1 MSDDLFIGNN
11 YVDGNVELVGRYTVD
26 NLAVVDEADFSA
38 TCSGEQSVVVA
49 TSTTEA
55 VARAVVSHSRHD
67 YGIDAIYPDSCV
79 AEGLLNAVCAAA
91 ECRRIVGNDFEIV
104 AVYAR

>member
-49 TSTTEA
+49 SSATEA
-55 VARAVVSHSRHD
+55 VAQSVVSHSRHD
-67 YGIDAIYPDSCV
+67 YVNDAIYTDSCV
-79 AEGLLNAVCAAA
+79 AEGLQNAVCAAA
-91 ECRRIVGNDFEIV
+91 EWRRIVGNDFEVV

>member
-49 TSTTEA
+49 SSATEA
-55 VARAVVSHSRHD
+55 VA
-67 YGIDAIYPDSCV
+67 
-79 AEGLLNAVCAAA
+79 
-91 ECRRIVGNDFEIV
+91 
-104 AVYAR
+104 